1 MRTLGE
7 TLREARIKKDMT
19 IRLLAKVLNV
29 REHYISDIE
38 RNVRTPAELLLFRMS
53 DVLEIDINYLLMLL
67 INQKVSSLEIA
78 SLKKVDTQ
86 KINLYKQLH
95 EQHLNIEN
103 IFDVDKTYYYKGIR
117 LTKKDIQKMYRLLDV
132 LLDVSENKKPQI
144 PNFEELTEIVE
155 SKIKISLLQSEK
167 DVLIEKIK
175 ELTTAIDI
183 IENKE

>member
-1 MRTLGE
+1 
-7 TLREARIKKDMT
+7 
-19 IRLLAKVLNV
+19 
-29 REHYISDIE
+29 
-38 RNVRTPAELLLFRMS
+38 
-53 DVLEIDINYLLMLL
+53 
-67 INQKVSSLEIA
+67 
-78 SLKKVDTQ
+78 
-86 KINLYKQLH
+86 
-95 EQHLNIEN
+95 
-103 IFDVDKTYYYKGIR
+103 
-117 LTKKDIQKMYRLLDV
+117 MYRLLDV

>member
-78 SLKKVDTQ
+78 SLKKSR
-86 KINLYKQLH
+86 Y
-95 EQHLNIEN
+95 
-103 IFDVDKTYYYKGIR
+103 
-117 LTKKDIQKMYRLLDV
+117 
-132 LLDVSENKKPQI
+132 
-144 PNFEELTEIVE
+144 
-155 SKIKISLLQSEK
+155 SK
-167 DVLIEKIK
+167 
-175 ELTTAIDI
+175 
-183 IENKE
+183 N